1 MQFAATYKEKEEFN
15 QYWYSSATIE
25 YLAKEILR
33 SNPKCVA
40 FLSTP
45 SLYYACEELQKDAT
59 FAATSTPTFV
69 LFDLDAALPRVVPY
83 DFNDPTSFPGH
94 AATEFE
100 HAFDFVVIDPPF
112 ITEQVWTKYAESAR
126 HLLVPQGKLLLTTIG
141 TIYIHYSS
149 PPWTSFL
156 ILTHAAE
163 NHVFLDRLLSC
174 TLRRYQPSIPHL
186 VYQYG
191 TYANYESVALDQLN
205 PEIPLE

>member
-59 FAATSTPTFV
+59 FAATSSPTFV

-100 HAFDFVVIDPPF
+100 HVFDFVVIDPPF

-126 HLLVPQGKLLLTTIG
+126 HLLVPQGKLLLTTI
-141 TIYIHYSS
+141 
-149 PPWTSFL
+149 
-156 ILTHAAE
+156 AE